1 MNSFRP
7 RCQSI
12 VKNLRGISAPVASL
26 SNSHQSSSRLRL
38 ASASTPRAIAVL
50 VSRPD
55 GIDEVVTIV
64 ADRQG
69 ESHFLAGYL
78 MRMALATNLNRWPR
92 KEALD

>member
-1 MNSFRP
+1 
-7 RCQSI
+7 
-12 VKNLRGISAPVASL
+12 LLAHDVAGTSGVFFGGF
-26 SNSHQSSSRLRL
+26 NE
-38 ASASTPRAIAVL
+38 

-64 ADRQG
+64 ANRQG

-78 MRMALATNLNRWPR
+78 MRMALVTNLNRWPR

>member
-1 MNSFRP
+1 
-7 RCQSI
+7 
-12 VKNLRGISAPVASL
+12 
-26 SNSHQSSSRLRL
+26 
-38 ASASTPRAIAVL
+38 

-64 ADRQG
+64 ANRQG

-78 MRMALATNLNRWPR
+78 MRMALVTNLNRWPR

>member
-1 MNSFRP
+1 MAWNS
-7 RCQSI
+7 
-12 VKNLRGISAPVASL
+12 RGRAFDHALNCTRRNVGQLFQLLAHDVAG
-26 SNSHQSSSRLRL
+26 NAR
-38 ASASTPRAIAVL
+38 VFGGFNE
-50 VSRPD
+50 VSRHD

-64 ADRQG
+64 ANRHG